1 MKKIISRYN
10 FLTRKKDKLYRVII
24 NYINLNKITSRKIF
38 LRISKIKRSLSKK
51 RK

>member
-38 LRISKIKRSLSKK
+38 LSKIKRSLSKK